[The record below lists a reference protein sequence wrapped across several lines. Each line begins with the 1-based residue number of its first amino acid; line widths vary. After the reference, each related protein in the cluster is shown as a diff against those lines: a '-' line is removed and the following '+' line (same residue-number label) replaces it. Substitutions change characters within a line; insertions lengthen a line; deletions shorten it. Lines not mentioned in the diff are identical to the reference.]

1 MNSALFSSLSSQRM
15 AQLIRGSQKRV
26 CYAAPGIQ
34 DEPAAALVALKAQ
47 LFPISITVSLD
58 FDERTLRMG
67 YGSLTAVETLR
78 SAGIEPAHSPGF
90 RSAVL
95 IVDDTGWVFTPSA
108 LYLEAEPQSDE
119 TPNAIR
125 LTSGQV
131 KEILLRLCPEA
142 RKEALATA
150 SSPEEV
156 AQIKAIPLE
165 VSEQPLGNLHFEQVK
180 QAIKT
185 APPVKFDVV
194 RQVRVFEP
202 YLQYVEVKLT
212 GAAIQKHKV
221 ALPKTLQQLG
231 AGKELKDRLRT
242 TFDLIEKGS
251 ALSSKEID
259 DKVNELRKTFTPSLG
274 ERLGRVMLK
283 HRRPL
288 FDERVETLKA
298 ELTTFQAKVKK
309 ELQAKLDESRDLVA
323 GYFLPLAL
331 KNPPDLLLSRVSGL
345 NEATAKRWLE
355 RELDHAFPKADDLI
369 KEMKL
374 EVQFKDVTWE
384 TLNDKDFAQAIR
396 KAFEDVDWD
405 KPFHDF
411 RAAGEHAAPQ
421 KGNTNEDDANE

>member
-1 MNSALFSSLSSQRM
+1 MDPSLPLFSALSSRRI
-15 AQLIRGSQKRV
+15 AQLIRRCSKRV

-47 LFPISITVSLD
+47 LLPVSITVSLD

-67 YGSLTAVETLR
+67 YGSLAAVESLR
-78 SAGIEPAHSPGF
+78 NVGIKPSNSPGF

-108 LYLEAEPQSDE
+108 LYLEAESQSDE

-125 LTSGQV
+125 LTSEQV
-131 KEILLRLCPEA
+131 KEILLRLCPDA
-142 RKEALATA
+142 RKEALAA
-150 SSPEEV
+150 AASPEET
-156 AQIKAIPLE
+156 AKIKAIPLE

-180 QAIKT
+180 QAINT

-212 GAAIQKHKV
+212 GAAIQKNKV

-231 AGKELKDRLRT
+231 AGDELKERLRT

-251 ALSSKEID
+251 ALSSKEVD

-288 FDERVETLKA
+288 FDQRVDTLKT
-298 ELTTFQAKVKK
+298 ELADFQAKVKK
-309 ELQAKLDESRDLVA
+309 DLQAKLNESRDLVVA
-323 GYFLPLAL
+323 YFLKIVLQ
-331 KNPPDLLLSRVSGL
+331 NPPDILLARISEL
-345 NEATAKRWLE
+345 NEGTARRWLE
-355 RELDHAFPKADDLI
+355 RELSDAFPMADDLI

-384 TLNDKDFAQAIR
+384 TLNDADFAQAIR

-405 KPFHDF
+405 RPFRDF
-411 RAAGEHAAPQ
+411 RAAGEHVDRRNPSP
-421 KGNTNEDDANE
+421 EEELP